1 MRVALASIA
10 CLVTAILMLAA
21 RGAADWSPSF
31 AIAWYGVFG
40 ISVVL
45 ALGAVATAAVGES
58 VGTGR
63 RLKIAALAVPALVA
77 ALVLLWLIATVAP
90 LAD

>member
-1 MRVALASIA
+1 
-10 CLVTAILMLAA
+10 
-21 RGAADWSPSF
+21 
-31 AIAWYGVFG
+31 
-40 ISVVL
+40 
-45 ALGAVATAAVGES
+45 VATAAVGES